1 MKPSYHPHS
10 THPDISPSQHVTCD
24 VAAAGVAEATGFARD
39 PPSRAHPSYPPA
51 RQTSWPYRVHFRL
64 GLVFRLAQ
72 LPTTHRCAAVALG
85 YPSVPRPRRTQTFT
99 GWFHG
104 FISARSA
111 EPQLGKGSESRMKSD
126 SPSWGLAFPE
136 ISPAHEHFAS
146 RRDSKVAAP
155 YASEARRD
163 KEPRPYCR
171 GGEW

>member
-39 PPSRAHPSYPPA
+39 PPSRAHPSFPPA

-104 FISARSA
+104 FISARNA
-111 EPQLGKGSESRMKSD
+111 KPQLGESAD
-126 SPSWGLAFPE
+126 PSPSWGSALPGGGPCYLRV
-136 ISPAHEHFAS
+136 SLGHGGCNPPP
-146 RRDSKVAAP
+146 RPLGAP
-155 YASEARRD
+155 GALRSASESGTQA
-163 KEPRPYCR
+163 PPA
-171 GGEW
+171 G